1 MEISFMLKKLL
12 EERNMTQKQLA
23 SELGIPASTRGGYF
37 QGTSEPDLET
47 VKMLANFFNCTVDFL
62 LGNKS
67 NDARSLSEDELL
79 NLFRKMNSSQQ
90 SLFIDLGKTILKY

>member
-1 MEISFMLKKLL
+1 MEISFMLKRLL

-23 SELGIPASTRGGYF
+23 SELGIPASTLGGYF

-47 VKMLANFFNCTVDFL
+47 VKIIANFFNCTVDFL

-67 NDARSLSEDELL
+67 KDVRSLSEDELL
-79 NLFRKMNSSQQ
+79 NLFRQMNGTQQ
-90 SLFIDLGKTILKY
+90 SMFIDLGKTILKY

>member
-23 SELGIPASTRGGYF
+23 SELGIPASTLGGYF

-47 VKMLANFFNCTVDFL
+47 VKIIANFFNCTVDFL

-67 NDARSLSEDELL
+67 KDVRSLSEDELL
-79 NLFRKMNSSQQ
+79 SLFRKMNSSQQ
-90 SLFIDLGKTILKY
+90 SMFIDLGKTILKY